1 MKKKTLTIITI
12 FAVLLIMASWFIY
25 KIVGPVYQEMQA
37 GKIPHY
43 EIGEH
48 LGAEKCGECHE
59 EIYNQWS
66 QNSAHAVATTNE
78 PFLNFKDKFT
88 GNFAFNAMMGES
100 MCYACH
106 GSKEIN
112 EGVNCET
119 CHGTVIPDDVSI
131 EETHERKYS
140 PGRARLKSQEFC
152 AGCHTMKSPF
162 SGDPILSL
170 YFEWQKS
177 EAAKRGITCQGC
189 HMQPRGSDELYHG
202 FDSVSRNI
210 DIYRDDLSLH
220 DIELNFPRLILTIK
234 NHVLGHA
241 IPAVGPSRILVLEV
255 SVLNSDGV
263 EILSIVR
270 TFGKYYELMPLMGI
284 MPNKLIEN
292 SQLQSGETRSLSFSL
307 PASTKG
313 RISKAL
319 FTLRFYDVSDDHQGD
334 ITKAHWISEPFLT
347 EEVNL

>member
-1 MKKKTLTIITI
+1 MSKKTVNIISI
-12 FAVLLIMASWFIY
+12 LAVLLIVAFWFMYNKVLPIY
-25 KIVGPVYQEMQA
+25 NEMQV

-66 QNSAHAVATTNE
+66 QNSAHALATTNK

-88 GNFAFNAMMGES
+88 GNFVFNAMMGES

-106 GSKEIN
+106 GSKEVN

-119 CHGTVIPDDVSI
+119 CHGTVIPGVSI
-131 EETHERKYS
+131 EETHDKKYGS
-140 PGRARLKSQEFC
+140 GRARMKSPEFC
-152 AGCHTMKSPF
+152 AGCHTMNSPF

-170 YFEWQKS
+170 YLEWQES
-177 EAAKRGITCQGC
+177 EAAQRGITCQGC
-189 HMQPRGSDELYHG
+189 HMQARGSDELYHG
-202 FDSVSRNI
+202 FDSVSRNT
-210 DIYRDDLSLH
+210 DIYSDDLSLH
-220 DIELNFPRLILTIK
+220 DIMLDFPRLSLTIK
-234 NHVLGHA
+234 NHVSGHA
-241 IPAVGPSRILVLEV
+241 IPAVGPSRILVLEI
-255 SVLNSDGV
+255 SLMDSEGV
-263 EILSIVR
+263 EAYNILH

-292 SQLQSGETRSLSFSL
+292 SQLQSSEPRTLSFTL
-307 PASTKG
+307 PSSTKDK
-313 RISKAL
+313 ISKAL

-334 ITKAHWISEPFLT
+334 ITKAHWISEPFLK